1 MDTTAKLEILLTAI
15 AVAIVAFVIYL
26 AISDIKRTQD
36 PKEMAGKIKKLIL
49 VALIAVIVSVFLMKA
64 GGIIISRLSE
74 MQRLREEI
82 YSSIK

>member
-26 AISDIKRTQD
+26 AISDIKRTED
-36 PKEMAGKIKKLIL
+36 PKEMARKIKKLIL
-49 VALIAVIVSVFLMKA
+49 VALIAVMVSVFLMKA

-74 MQRLREEI
+74 MQRLREEL
-82 YSSIK
+82 YSSIG

>member
-26 AISDIKRTQD
+26 AISDIKRTED
-36 PKEMAGKIKKLIL
+36 PKEMARKIKKLIL

-82 YSSIK
+82 YSSIE

>member
-26 AISDIKRTQD
+26 AISDIKRTED
-36 PKEMAGKIKKLIL
+36 PKEMARKIKKLIL
-49 VALIAVIVSVFLMKA
+49 VALIAVIVSIFLMKA

-74 MQRLREEI
+74 MQRLREEL
-82 YSSIK
+82 YSSIE

>member
-36 PKEMAGKIKKLIL
+36 PKEMARKIKKLIL

-74 MQRLREEI
+74 MQRLREEL
-82 YSSIK
+82 YSSIE

>member
-26 AISDIKRTQD
+26 AISDIKRTED
-36 PKEMAGKIKKLIL
+36 PKEMARKIKKLIL

-74 MQRLREEI
+74 MQRLREEL
-82 YSSIK
+82 YSSIE

>member
-1 MDTTAKLEILLTAI
+1 MDTTAKLEVLLTAI

-26 AISDIKRTQD
+26 AISDIKRTED
-36 PKEMAGKIKKLIL
+36 PKEMARKIKKLIL

-74 MQRLREEI
+74 MQRLREEL
-82 YSSIK
+82 YSSIE

>member
-36 PKEMAGKIKKLIL
+36 SKEMARKIKKLIL

-74 MQRLREEI
+74 MQRLREEL
-82 YSSIK
+82 YSSIE

>member
-1 MDTTAKLEILLTAI
+1 MDTTAKLEVLLTAI

-36 PKEMAGKIKKLIL
+36 PKEMARKIKKLIL

-74 MQRLREEI
+74 MQRLREEL
-82 YSSIK
+82 YSSIE

>member
-36 PKEMAGKIKKLIL
+36 PKEMARKIKKLIL

-82 YSSIK
+82 YSSIE

>member
-36 PKEMAGKIKKLIL
+36 PKEMARKIKKLIL

>member
-26 AISDIKRTQD
+26 AISDIKRTED
-36 PKEMAGKIKKLIL
+36 SKEMARKIKKLIL

-82 YSSIK
+82 YSSIE